1 MVKRTAEHNAKIAK
15 SMKAYHST
23 CDGVKKADRVVKV
36 KAPKVA
42 KVKAPKVAKKSVII
56 PKNSGEQ
63 AVLNFLNNLTP
74 AQQKDAKEFEKKAK
88 AKKPRSAAQKANDKK
103 LTEPGMKQ
111 KAEIGRVKALAKR
124 KREAKRLKLM
134 EGGDSDD
141 EDAIELTQKDYKGKE
156 YFVDEK
162 TGGIWDMEEGQ
173 LIGIWKNGKPKL
185 N

>member
-56 PKNSGEQ
+56 PKNSGE
-63 AVLNFLNNLTP
+63 
-74 AQQKDAKEFEKKAK
+74 K